1 MHGLIINVK
10 YSKVVQLSA
19 IRHSSNTND
28 AKKKKKKKSIMK
40 KKIKLGCVVS
50 SSELQVVTCF
60 IQ

>member
-28 AKKKKKKKSIMK
+28 AKKKKKKHNEK
-40 KKIKLGCVVS
+40 
-50 SSELQVVTCF
+50 ED
-60 IQ
+60 

>member
-28 AKKKKKKKSIMK
+28 AQKKKSIMK

>member
-1 MHGLIINVK
+1 MVLLLMLNIPK
-10 YSKVVQLSA
+10 KCSSVQFDTRQ
-19 IRHSSNTND
+19 IRMMP
-28 AKKKKKKKSIMK
+28 KKKSIMK

>member
-28 AKKKKKKKSIMK
+28 AKNKKKSIMK

>member
-1 MHGLIINVK
+1 MHGLITNVK

-28 AKKKKKKKSIMK
+28 AKKKKKSIMK

>member
-28 AKKKKKKKSIMK
+28 AKKKSIMK

>member
-28 AKKKKKKKSIMK
+28 AKKKKKKSIMK